1 MMRYSIEPRTRKY
14 VKEFGFLSF
23 SKKYKK
29 QLLETGLNA
38 SEKVIHKAVEYIEN
52 RIADAEIKLSQ
63 AMIILRNKNLLKK

>member
-1 MMRYSIEPRTRKY
+1 MMRYSIEPRARKY

-38 SEKVIHKAVEYIEN
+38 SEKVVHKAGEYIEN

-63 AMIILRNKNLLKK
+63 AMIIFRNKNLLKK

>member
-38 SEKVIHKAVEYIEN
+38 SEKVVHKAGEYIEN

-63 AMIILRNKNLLKK
+63 AMIIFRNKNLLKK